1 MKNLIIIIGTILLG
15 AFIVN
20 SLVLGDDHSLK
31 STASD
36 IMEEGTT
43 AIMDAVNFGADRAAP
58 AECEV
63 KDDET
68 IVGTDRL
75 YPFGRADL

>member
-36 IMEEGTT
+36 IIEEGTT
-43 AIMDAVNFGADRAAP
+43 AIMDAVNFG
-58 AECEV
+58 
-63 KDDET
+63 
-68 IVGTDRL
+68 G
-75 YPFGRADL
+75 GQSGSGGM

>member
-43 AIMDAVNFGADRAAP
+43 AIMDAVNFG
-58 AECEV
+58 V